1 MAFVSIRDDDQL
13 LIHRDGTDYRT
24 SFQALIESLPD
35 GGGSIEIPGVLTYK
49 GVKDYKSGE
58 PPRVLGDIW
67 LLSADVSDSNFFP
80 PWIPGGAKNG
90 DYLTWADDVKG
101 DWAWRQI
108 GNAAGIDFDEY
119 LCKQDLL
126 KTLDKVEQEVYKKA
140 DKDSLGDQAQIQKN
154 ADAIANLDNE
164 LRSLDEISEQ
174 RQADTNWK
182 LTSINARLDG
192 LQERVNALEVADRFN
207 VGSLEV
213 LANWH

>member
-1 MAFVSIRDDDQL
+1 MAFASIRDDDQL

-24 SFQALIESLPD
+24 SFQTLIESLPD

-49 GVKDYKSGE
+49 GVRDYKGGE
-58 PPRVLGDIW
+58 PPKVLGDIW
-67 LLSADVSDSNFFP
+67 LLSADTSDSNFFP
-80 PWIPGGAKNG
+80 PWIPKDAKNG

-101 DWAWRQI
+101 EWAWRQI

-119 LCKQDLL
+119 LLKQDFL
-126 KTLDKVEQEVYKKA
+126 KTLEQIRVEVNKKA

-154 ADAIANLDNE
+154 ADAIAILDNE
-164 LRSLDEISEQ
+164 LRYLDEISQQ
-174 RQADTNWK
+174 RQADTDLQ

-192 LQERVNALEVADRFN
+192 LQERINALEVADRFS

-213 LANWH
+213 LTNHH